1 MGQHKITFYDRLA
14 MFENLKSKISDYLET
29 SDLSSGLQVFL
40 ASIALLLGTSGVL
53 GFIWDDEPDLFNVVE
68 QTNQSTQSL
77 GIATVTGSTTVATL
91 MQLSEVM
98 LNKRGGYLTN
108 DLLPPGVW
116 MDNVPNW
123 EFGVLVQI
131 RDTARIMRNSFSRS
145 QSQSTEDQSLV
156 SAENQFYF
164 DSDNWIL
171 PETESEYQKGH
182 EALEAY
188 LIRLGDTDQQSA
200 QFYARSDNLRAWLS
214 EVETRLGSLS
224 QRLSASV
231 GKIQLDT
238 SLAGDSAAVKSTS
251 TRMEKEIQTPW
262 TELDDVFYEARGTT
276 WALIHLLKAV
286 EIDFRDVLE
295 KKNASVSLQ
304 QIIRELEPTQDTL
317 WSPVILN
324 GSGLGMVA
332 NHSLVMGSHISR
344 ANAAIIDLRRLLQ
357 EG

>member
-1 MGQHKITFYDRLA
+1 
-14 MFENLKSKISDYLET
+14 MFENLKSKISDRLET
-29 SDLSSGLQVFL
+29 SNLSSGLQIFL
-40 ASIALLLGTSGVL
+40 ASTTLLLSAIGL
-53 GFIWDDEPDLFNVVE
+53 IGFIWDDEPNLFDVVE
-68 QTNQSTQSL
+68 QTNQVTQSL
-77 GIATVTGSTTVATL
+77 GVSTVTGSTTVATL
-91 MQLSEVM
+91 MHLSETLVG
-98 LNKRGGYLTN
+98 KTGGYLTN
-108 DLLPPGVW
+108 DIMPPGVW
-116 MDNVPNW
+116 MDNIPNW
-123 EFGVLVQI
+123 EFGALVQI
-131 RDTARIMRNSFSRS
+131 RDMARIMRNSFSRS

-164 DSDNWIL
+164 DSDSWML
-171 PETESEYQKGH
+171 PETESEYRKGYK
-182 EALEAY
+182 ALTEY
-188 LIRLGDTDQQSA
+188 LVRLGDSNLQSA

-231 GKIQLDT
+231 GKKQLDT
-238 SLAGDSAAVKSTS
+238 SLAGDAAAVKSTN
-251 TRMEKEIQTPW
+251 TRKETEIHTPW

-286 EIDFRDVLE
+286 EVDFRDVLE
-295 KKNASVSLQ
+295 KKNASVSMQ
-304 QIIRELEPTQDTL
+304 QIIRELEPTQDAL